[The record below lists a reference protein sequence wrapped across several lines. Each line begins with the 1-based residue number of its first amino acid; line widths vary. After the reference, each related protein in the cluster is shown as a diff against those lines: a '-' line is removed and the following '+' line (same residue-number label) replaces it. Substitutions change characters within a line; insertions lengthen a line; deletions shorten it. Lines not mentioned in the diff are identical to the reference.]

1 MEKLSNLVCDPEAIH
16 KDVVSG
22 VRAEMPDSRDF
33 SALSNLYK
41 MFSDD
46 TRIKI
51 LWILS
56 RHEMCAGDIAVLLQ
70 MTKSAISHHMKS
82 LRLTNLVR
90 YEKRGREVYYQLAD
104 DHVKDIF
111 YRGFEHIRE

>member
-1 MEKLSNLVCDPEAIH
+1 MEEQPNWICDNQTIYGDA
-16 KDVVSG
+16 VNS
-22 VRAEMPDSRDF
+22 VRGDMPDNRDF
-33 SALSNLYK
+33 NALVNLYK

-56 RHEMCAGDIAVLLQ
+56 RHEMCVGDIAALLD
-70 MTKSAISHHMKS
+70 MTKSTISHHMKS

-90 YEKRGREVYYQLAD
+90 YEKRGREVYYQFAD
-104 DHVKDIF
+104 EHVKDIF
-111 YRGFEHIRE
+111 CKGFEHIRE

>member
-1 MEKLSNLVCDPEAIH
+1 MEKQPNLVCDHEAIH
-16 KDVVSG
+16 EDVVSS
-22 VRAEMPDSRDF
+22 VRADMPHNRDF
-33 SALSNLYK
+33 NALANLYK

-51 LWILS
+51 LWALS
-56 RHEMCAGDIAVLLQ
+56 RHEMCAGDIAVLLD

-82 LRLTNLVR
+82 LKLTNLVR
-90 YEKRGREVYYQLAD
+90 YDKRGREVYYQLAD

-111 YRGFEHIRE
+111 YKGFEHIRE